1 MTTSSLRGRAGHVGT
16 NRDNQKRPHGGV
28 KQALAALV
36 ALALSGCAAVVTRES
51 FDGVQSLVRARG
63 ETQELSWDRGPSAD
77 PPVERPTHVGPRQ
90 ELGVE
95 QAVQLALVRNPSLQA
110 EYEELGY
117 AQADLVQ
124 AGLLKNPTLAF
135 SGLAAVGAAASPAYD
150 LDFTKNLLD
159 LLLRPARQRIAGA
172 QLEATEL
179 RVAGEV
185 VSLAA
190 QVRTAYYTI
199 QGAEQLV
206 ALLRE
211 IVLGSEASAE
221 LAARLE
227 EAGNVSALRL
237 AEERAL
243 LEQARADLMRA
254 EAETIE
260 PRENL
265 TRLMGLSDEEAT
277 QWTIAPALPGLPQ
290 SDPPVASAIASARE
304 NRLELA
310 AARKEQVALREA
322 LESARF
328 WRYLGDLDVGAAAH
342 KEQAE
347 RYWVVGPVLSL
358 QLPIFDQKQAELAQ
372 LESRLRQSEARTSS
386 LELDVASAVRVAHER
401 LRASRRLADQYRERL
416 IPLRRQAVVLS
427 QQFYNF
433 MLQGAFELIA
443 AKQAE
448 ITSYR
453 DYVAAVRDYW
463 IAWANLERA
472 VGTRLLGD
480 SPPPDA
486 AAAPLP
492 SANSAGA
499 PDHSAHGGMSHA
511 GMNHSSREPATGEP
525 GRVLAAPSARGR
537 TPQPEMPAMGGM
549 DHHHGGN

>member
-1 MTTSSLRGRAGHVGT
+1 MTVRSSRGTDGAAGSSP
-16 NRDNQKRPHGGV
+16 NDRRPRRTAEV
-28 KQALAALV
+28 ALV
-36 ALALSGCAAVVTRES
+36 AAVAFALSGCAAVVTRES
-51 FDGVQSLVRARG
+51 FDDIQGLVRARG
-63 ETQELSWDRGPSAD
+63 ETQALSWDRGPGAD
-77 PPVERPTHVGPRQ
+77 QAVEPSPRLGPRQ
-90 ELGVE
+90 EVGVE

-110 EYEELGY
+110 EYEELGI

-150 LDFTKNLLD
+150 LDVTKNLLD

-179 RVAGEV
+179 RVAGQV
-185 VSLAA
+185 IDLAA
-190 QVRTAYYTI
+190 KVRAAYYTA

-211 IVLGSEASAE
+211 IVAGSEASAE

-227 EAGNVSALRL
+227 EAGNVSELRL

-254 EAETIE
+254 EADTIE

-277 QWTIAPALPGLPQ
+277 QWTIAPALPGLPP

-310 AARKEQVALREA
+310 AAHKEQVALREA

-328 WRYLGDLDVGAAAH
+328 WRYLGDLDAGAAAH
-342 KEQAE
+342 KEQGE
-347 RYWVVGPVLSL
+347 RFWVVGPVLSL
-358 QLPIFDQKQAELAQ
+358 QLPIFDQKQAEIAQ
-372 LESRLRQSEARTSS
+372 LESRLRQSEARTAS
-386 LELDVASAVRVAHER
+386 LDLDVASAVRVAHER

-416 IPLRRQAVVLS
+416 IPLRRQAVALS

-443 AKQAE
+443 TKQAE
-448 ITSYR
+448 IAAYR

-472 VGTRLLGD
+472 VGTRLLGS
-480 SPPPDA
+480 SPKSGGTDEALPPA
-486 AAAPLP
+486 SAPGM
-492 SANSAGA
+492 AGHA
-499 PDHSAHGGMSHA
+499 AHGGMNHA
-511 GMNHSSREPATGEP
+511 GMSHSTDEPTTGEP
-525 GRVLAAPSARGR
+525 GQVHADPPTRERQ
-537 TPQPEMPAMGGM
+537 PQTEMPAMGGM
-549 DHHHGGN
+549 DHHHHGGD